1 MTPIKISAL
10 RHSAFYS
17 PFLMA
22 IAGGFLAKEGLEPH
36 YAPATPDKPLNDGL
50 RDGTWNVGQSAV
62 ATSFADLE
70 AGKSLDII
78 HFARINSRDGFFIAS
93 RQADPDFQWAKLK
106 GRKVLVDHFFQPLA
120 MLRYALQK
128 QGISLDE
135 LEVID
140 AGDVGAIEKTFRDGR
155 GEFVHMQGPM
165 PQQLE
170 FEGLAH
176 VVASVGAA
184 VGPVAFSSI
193 CATRQWLETDMARAF
208 LHAYT
213 RAREYTVATDSA
225 ELARQLQASGFFT
238 DTDSAVLSST
248 ISAYQAMGTW
258 DGNADI
264 GRDEYETLLDVF
276 LASGVISRRHAYES
290 AIMKLPA

>member
-17 PFLMA
+17 PFLMT

-36 YAPATPDKPLNDGL
+36 YTPATPDKPLNDGL
-50 RDGTWNVGQSAV
+50 RDGTWDVGQSAV

-70 AGKSLDII
+70 AGKTLDIM
-78 HFARINSRDGFFIAS
+78 HFARINSRDGFFIAG
-93 RQADPDFQWAKLK
+93 RQADPNFQWAKLK

-140 AGDVGAIEKTFRDGR
+140 AGDVGAIEKAFRDGL

-193 CATRQWLETDMARAF
+193 CATRRWLETDTAQAF
-208 LHAYT
+208 MHAYT
-213 RAREYTVATDSA
+213 QARQYTVTTGSV
-225 ELARQLQASGFFT
+225 ELARQLQAAGFFADT
-238 DTDSAVLSST
+238 DTAVLSNT
-248 ISAYQAMGTW
+248 IAAYQAMGTW
-258 DGNADI
+258 DGNAEI
-264 GRDEYETLLDVF
+264 GIDEYETLLDVF
-276 LASGVISRRHAYES
+276 LASGLISRRHAYES
-290 AIMKLPA
+290 AITKLPA